1 MEINFEKWCKDLL
14 QNEKAYDAA
23 YKQMQ
28 EKIMNETNLDL
39 HTMLMKGDFEN
50 FLVQHS
56 DEVADLTDQ
65 KMYEKELENIGGN
78 QTR

>member
-1 MEINFEKWCKDLL
+1 MEINFESWNKELL
-14 QNEKAYDAA
+14 SNQKAYDAA

-28 EKIMNETNLDL
+28 EKIMNETDIGL

-50 FLVQHS
+50 FLFSHN
-56 DEVADLTDQ
+56 DEKADLTDQ
-65 KMYEKELENIGGN
+65 KMYEKELENIGGD